1 MFHFIIDI
9 FEETARRFPDR
20 AAVADEYRTLSFSR
34 LRQTALQAA
43 SLIRTDSVRVGVMA
57 HRDAFTIPMFFGVA
71 YSGKCYVPMDPDAPA
86 EKLGKI
92 ISDAGITHVLSAH
105 PEDQEKVRLA
115 GAELVCFDPDA
126 LNGSEEFCL
135 PGQAVSDL
143 YIIYTSG
150 STGMPKGIV
159 KSHRAMQSFV
169 EAYIREFGFDET
181 TVIGNQTP
189 FCFDASAKDI
199 YLMAACGASIQI
211 LPTKLFSFP
220 VKLVEYM
227 NERKVNFISWVPSAL
242 TIVTALNTFSEI
254 LPTDLKRVFFVG
266 EVFPAKHLNKWIR
279 ALPEAEYVNLYGSS
293 EICGIS
299 CFCRIPAE
307 VDEGSSLPIGTALGN
322 CDVRLV
328 SDEGTVTAPGITGE
342 IYVASDALAEGY
354 FGDSEKTAKSFLS
367 ADFGDGVKRYYRTGD
382 LARYDEAGRLVF
394 VSRSDYQIKHMGHR
408 IELGE
413 IETAAAAISG
423 VEKCCC
429 LYDSRRSRIILFL
442 QPQAGAEVEGSR
454 VRSALKEK
462 LADYMIPHR
471 VRVLEQLPLNTNGK
485 IDRPTLQ
492 KTL

>member
-1 MFHFIIDI
+1 
-9 FEETARRFPDR
+9 
-20 AAVADEYRTLSFSR
+20 
-34 LRQTALQAA
+34 
-43 SLIRTDSVRVGVMA
+43 MA
-57 HRDAFTIPMFFGVA
+57 HRDAWTIPLFFAVA
-71 YSGKCYVPMDPDAPA
+71 YSGKCYVPLDPDTPV

-92 ISDAGITHVLSAH
+92 VADAGITQILSAH
-105 PEDQEKVRLA
+105 QADEEKIRDS
-115 GAELVCFDPDA
+115 GAEPVWFDPDVRD
-126 LNGSEEFCL
+126 GSEGACL
-135 PGQAVSDL
+135 PADHCADL
-143 YIIYTSG
+143 YVIYTSG
-150 STGMPKGIV
+150 STGTPKGIV

-199 YLMAACGASIQI
+199 YLMAACGACIQI

-227 NERKVNFISWVPSAL
+227 NQREVNFISWVPSAL

-254 LPTDLKRVFFVG
+254 VPAHLKRVFFVG
-266 EVFPAKHLNKWIR
+266 EVFPAKHLNKWLR
-279 ALPEAEYVNLYGSS
+279 ALPEAEFVNLYGSS

-299 CFCRIPAE
+299 CFCRISGE
-307 VDEGSSLPIGTALGN
+307 VDEGSALPIGTALGN
-322 CDVRLV
+322 CDVKLV
-328 SDEGTVTAPGITGE
+328 GDEGPVVRPGVTGE
-342 IYVASDALAEGY
+342 IYVASEALAEGY
-354 FGDSEKTAKSFLS
+354 FADQEKTTRSFLL
-367 ADFGDGVKRYYRTGD
+367 ADFGNGERRYYRTGD

-413 IETAAAAISG
+413 IETAACAITG

-442 QPQAGAEVEGSR
+442 QPQAGAGVDSAR

-471 VRVLEQLPLNTNGK
+471 VRVMEALPLNTNGK